1 MTYKVLHSIV
11 KGKVTGSK
19 RNIIFLQ
26 VGESTAT
33 TELIVYGPPIFN
45 HEKTQYAVL
54 GKEALI
60 ACSLSSYPG
69 IKQVVRLV
77 TIKFIKT

>member
-1 MTYKVLHSIV
+1 MVRA
-11 KGKVTGSK
+11 SK
-19 RNIIFLQ
+19 CNIFFSQ
-26 VGESTAT
+26 VGENTAT
-33 TELIVYGPPIFN
+33 TELIVYGPPIFD

-54 GKEALI
+54 GKDAQI
-60 ACSLSSYPG
+60 SCSLGSYPG